1 MAPRR
6 AGRRGKSQS
15 QNGRRRGRPPAAS
28 ASAPP
33 AATNSSFGSADAQA
47 VLTRVAQLVQENQT
61 LIRENNELK
70 STLAQIAEATQ
81 MSMPSPPSSSD
92 GQSETAS
99 APSTPSTGNGRRRR
113 RRRGRI
119 SDPTTLER
127 RRAALAKARE
137 VLAAKRAA
145 AKRGRP
151 GA

>member
-6 AGRRGKSQS
+6 RRRSRS
-15 QNGRRRGRPPAAS
+15 ESPNGRRRGRPPL
-28 ASAPP
+28 
-33 AATNSSFGSADAQA
+33 ATNSNAATTSTSGFGSTDAQA
-47 VLTRVAQLVQENQT
+47 VLSRVAQLVQENQT

-81 MSMPSPPSSSD
+81 VTILSAPAPTD
-92 GQSETAS
+92 GQSETQVP
-99 APSTPSTGNGRRRR
+99 PSTPSAGNGRRR

-119 SDPTTLER
+119 SDPSTLER

-145 AKRGRP
+145 AKRGR
-151 GA
+151 GGS